1 MIPSNVKTTKG
12 FLVVRLELRINF
24 DGNTVISGIIRSDV
38 KYGDHYISWDC
49 EGKNPTIKTF
59 GNLIL

>member
-1 MIPSNVKTTKG
+1 MIPSNAKTTKG
-12 FLVVRLELRINF
+12 FLVVCLELRINF
-24 DGNTVISGIIRSDV
+24 EGNTVISGIIRSDV
-38 KYGDHYISWDC
+38 EYGDHYISWDC